1 MSISFM
7 RRSDLAAMFA
17 LLALLAWSIPFGL
30 LCWLVGSDRLDS
42 PQEASSGLRA
52 WCWAGLAAC
61 ALVAGWLALQARR
74 AWIWRRRR
82 NPRPSREIQAER
94 QRMARA
100 LHDAVGS
107 QLVNASMLLDGADPR
122 QRQLQEVLE
131 HCLLELRLLVDTM
144 DDDHTIL
151 VARLATLRHRLQPVL
166 ERRGID
172 LHWHIPE
179 THQEGLP
186 TGEAAQHVAAIVQ
199 EALSNALQH
208 AQAATLHVTLEQHHD
223 AWHLHVQDDG
233 VGLTPRAGAPSA
245 GNGLQGMAYRAARA
259 GAHMECGP
267 GLQGRGVGVHVYWQ
281 VPPPRR

>member
-1 MSISFM
+1 MSIPSV
-7 RRSDLAAMFA
+7 RRADLAAFFA
-17 LLALLAWSIPFGL
+17 LLALLCWSIPFGL

-42 PQEASSGLRA
+42 PQETNSGLRA

-61 ALVAGWLALQARR
+61 TMVGCWLALQARR
-74 AWIWRRRR
+74 TWVWRRRR
-82 NPRPSREIQAER
+82 IPRPSREVQADR

-131 HCLLELRLLVDTM
+131 HCLLDLRLLVDTM
-144 DDDHTIL
+144 DGDHCIL
-151 VARLATLRHRLQPVL
+151 IDRLATLRHRLQPVL

-172 LHWHIPE
+172 LHWHIPD
-179 THQEGLP
+179 TNQYGLP
-186 TGEAAQHVAAIVQ
+186 TGEAAQHLASIVQ

-208 AQAATLHVTLEQHHD
+208 AQAATLHVTLEQRQNT
-223 AWHLHVQDDG
+223 WHLRVQDDG
-233 VGLTPRAGAPSA
+233 VGLAPRAGALLA

-259 GAHMECGP
+259 GAHLERGP
-267 GLQGRGVGVHVYWQ
+267 GLEGRGVGVHVYWT